1 MFCDNFCFCLSG
13 CLLPHSSV
21 LYRVICQNTP
31 KWRMRGWGWS
41 MQLPL
46 VSIITLSVLTNFDWQ
61 SKHTNTNQR
70 ICSNIFFKVFS
81 AWILDMKTVL
91 RPPDLWLAFQRT
103 KGSRMADEYTLQG
116 DLSLQRMKQ
125 TEHRS
130 VPRWEQMECEFLL
143 RARRENEKWDNS
155 SQLIHC
161 TLKTH
166 YFLRRKQKTCSP
178 RWKEILCSRWRPWH
192 SLPDFPHVCSFFYV
206 RFSRFDS
213 FLLTGSFV
221 PAWQWYKD

>member
-1 MFCDNFCFCLSG
+1 MDPWHENIFETS
-13 CLLPHSSV
+13 
-21 LYRVICQNTP
+21 
-31 KWRMRGWGWS
+31 WS
-41 MQLPL
+41 MTC
-46 VSIITLSVLTNFDWQ
+46 I
-61 SKHTNTNQR
+61 SKDERFADGRWVHLAR
-70 ICSNIFFKVFS
+70 RPFS
-81 AWILDMKTVL
+81 SAY
-91 RPPDLWLAFQRT
+91 
-103 KGSRMADEYTLQG
+103 E
-116 DLSLQRMKQ
+116 

>member
-1 MFCDNFCFCLSG
+1 
-13 CLLPHSSV
+13 
-21 LYRVICQNTP
+21 
-31 KWRMRGWGWS
+31 
-41 MQLPL
+41 
-46 VSIITLSVLTNFDWQ
+46 
-61 SKHTNTNQR
+61 
-70 ICSNIFFKVFS
+70 
-81 AWILDMKTVL
+81 MKTFL

-143 RARRENEKWDNS
+143 RVRRENEKWDNS

-178 RWKEILCSRWRPWH
+178 RWKEILCWRWRPWH

-221 PAWQWYKD
+221 PAWQWAPAAPRTPTNLTAKCLNTWWTHCYGTCQKHKTGSFVSTNNKYFTCVDFAMSY